1 MAIFGDKGA
10 RFVSGKLGSC
20 YLSPTP
26 QLEDSAFRPQALL
39 LIAALA
45 MTLRLVVLFTV
56 FVGSALG
63 AESSVQ
69 ELRSRY
75 LEFLFRFG
83 KSESR
88 AWSLAR
94 LERFRSSLLYI
105 ESQNQKFRSSETHF
119 TVVLNDMS
127 DWFEDELASRFN
139 TNNGPQF
146 RRGSRSAN
154 DTTGVDVPAPTL
166 NLRSSLSWASAD
178 NPLGRSIVP
187 PIRNQGTCGACWSFV
202 AVAAVEASVHLNTN
216 YSVPL
221 PLSAQELLDC
231 DVAFNRGCQ
240 GGNPLYAFEYTM
252 VAGLTG
258 WADYGYQEKV
268 GPCQRKKLPGRASIE
283 GFIRVPPSDQAA
295 LERALSVSPVA
306 VGVCGTDQGFIFYEG
321 GIFDARDCCTTQNH
335 ALLLVGFG
343 YDSNLKLDYWQAQNS
358 WGTSWGENGYVRLLR
373 THGNS
378 TGQCGLATSPTAAK
392 GGYLM
397 HPQRE
402 GIFGGELLDPQD
414 GKRAQAALSLWLEAH
429 WREMMLGASVVLF
442 AISLWLLWYDSIPR
456 GPSTSKP
463 PHAATTT
470 YQSMD
475 LSSDFTT

>member
-1 MAIFGDKGA
+1 MFALVLVFAPLALII
-10 RFVSGKLGSC
+10 VS
-20 YLSPTP
+20 
-26 QLEDSAFRPQALL
+26 AVA
-39 LIAALA
+39 
-45 MTLRLVVLFTV
+45 
-56 FVGSALG
+56 
-63 AESSVQ
+63 AESSVEQ
-69 ELRSRY
+69 LHSRY
-75 LEFLFRFG
+75 LEYLFRFG

-88 AWSLAR
+88 ALSPAR
-94 LERFRSSLLYI
+94 FERFRSSLLYVQK
-105 ESQNQKFRSSETHF
+105 QNQKFRSSETHF
-119 TVVLNDMS
+119 TVGLNDMS
-127 DWFEDELASRFN
+127 DWFEDELASRFS
-139 TNNGPQF
+139 TNNGPSTSSSSPSLSSGTAEF
-146 RRGSRSAN
+146 RGSKSAN
-154 DTTGVDVPAPTL
+154 DTAGVDVPAPTL
-166 NLRSSLSWASAD
+166 NGRSSLNWASVD

-231 DVAFNRGCQ
+231 DTAFNRGCQ

-258 WADYGYQEKV
+258 WSDYGYQEKV
-268 GPCQRKKLPGRASIE
+268 GPCQRKKLPGRASIV
-283 GFIRVPPSDQAA
+283 GFLRVPPSDQAA

-343 YDSNLKLDYWQAQNS
+343 YDSKLKLDYWQAQNS

-378 TGQCGLATSPTAAK
+378 TGQCGLATSPTTAK

-414 GKRAQAALSLWLEAH
+414 GKRAQAALSLWLETH
-429 WREMMLGASVVLF
+429 WREMMLGASFVLF
-442 AISLWLLWYDSIPR
+442 ALSLWLLWYDSIPR
-456 GPSTSKP
+456 GASTSKP
-463 PHAATTT
+463 QTVKTI
-470 YQSMD
+470 YQSID
-475 LSSDFTT
+475 LPSDITT